1 MIETLSWML
10 EKSPL
15 LTTSSPSP
23 EMPPPLLLPSVYANS
38 LSVSCLTAGLKNAV
52 HYTKIKTIWS
62 GASILDKGEKT
73 KGIVGIERK

>member
-1 MIETLSWML
+1 MDVRKIPS
-10 EKSPL
+10 SHA
-15 LTTSSPSP
+15 SSPSP
-23 EMPPPLLLPSVYANS
+23 EMPPPLLLPPVYANS

-52 HYTKIKTIWS
+52 HYTEIKTIWS